1 MAVYTIIVR
10 NRSYELPNKTLDVM
24 EDLDQALRI
33 DENKALSL
41 REKYAHLHEFVKR
54 ILGEEDAKEALG
66 AEDLNKIDLSELSI
80 TVRKISDS
88 YDKPIIEYQLG
99 KAREKIGALPL
110 DKMTSLMSAAGVA
123 ANIGK

>member
-1 MAVYTIIVR
+1 MAAYTIIVR

-41 REKYAHLHEFVKR
+41 REKYAHLHGFVKR
-54 ILGEEDAKEALG
+54 ILGEENAKEALG
-66 AEDLNKIDLSELSI
+66 AEDLNKIDLSELAI